1 MYSCRGIGAAIG
13 PILIKKYFGESVRTL
28 QYAIIAAFFLGSLAL
43 CTFSF
48 TKHLWIASLCIGL
61 SGMFGS
67 IVWVFSSALIH
78 LEADRK
84 FLGRIFGTEMA
95 LLTLIMAVSN
105 GVVGVAIDSL
115 HMTIQSVVLWMSGL
129 YVVPGILW
137 IFFLFSVRPRLRE
150 GKINTPLPPSDPCE
164 FNPSPGKPSEKEN
177 Y

>member
-1 MYSCRGIGAAIG
+1 
-13 PILIKKYFGESVRTL
+13 
-28 QYAIIAAFFLGSLAL
+28 
-43 CTFSF
+43 
-48 TKHLWIASLCIGL
+48 
-61 SGMFGS
+61 MFGS

-95 LLTLIMAVSN
+95 LLTLIMGVSN

-150 GKINTPLPPSDPCE
+150 GKINTPLPPADPGE
-164 FNPSPGKPSEKEN
+164 FNPSPGMPSEKEN